1 MQNQTGRVI
10 YRGLLLF
17 ILSLAVLTSIVRAD
31 YPDKPILFVAPFAAG
46 GANDYLTRL
55 MAQHMGTVLKTS
67 IVADNKTGA
76 NGIVGASYVA
86 KSAADGYVLLMGN
99 SATHGTN
106 VSLYANMPYD
116 PIADFTPVSMVGAVP
131 LVIAVD
137 PRLGINTIAELISYG
152 KKHPGKLSFGSSGVG
167 GTGHLAGEAF
177 NAAAHLDLVHA
188 PYKGDAP
195 AVADV
200 AAGQVPLAVIGVAS
214 AAPLYSS
221 GKIKVLAVASKVRSK
236 AMPDVPTLLEA
247 GFTDLEFSQWYALV
261 ARAGTPKNII
271 NQLNL
276 AAKQVLQNDKVIQ
289 AMLTQ
294 GAEAQYTT
302 PEQLGTFYQTEIK
315 RFADIIQKLN
325 IKAD

>member
-1 MQNQTGRVI
+1 MQNQYSRFI
-10 YRGLLLF
+10 HRGLTLF
-17 ILSLAVLTSIVRAD
+17 VSSLVLFTSVVRAE

-55 MAQHMGTVLKTS
+55 MAQHMGMVLKTS

-106 VSLYANMPYD
+106 SSLYPNMPYD
-116 PIADFTPVSMVGAVP
+116 PIADFAPVSMVGAVP

-137 PRLGINTIAELISYG
+137 PRLNINSIAELIAYG
-152 KKHPGKLSFGSSGVG
+152 KTHPGKLSFGSSGVG

-177 NAAAHLDLVHA
+177 NASARLDLVHA

-214 AAPLYSS
+214 ASPLYSAR
-221 GKIKVLAVASKVRSK
+221 KIKVLAVASKVRSK
-236 AMPDVPTLLEA
+236 AMPDVPTLTEA
-247 GFTDLEFSQWYALV
+247 GFSGLEFSQWYALV
-261 ARAGTPKNII
+261 ARAGTPKDVI
-271 NQLNL
+271 QKLNV
-276 AAKQVLQNDKVIQ
+276 AAKQVLKNQDVIQ

-302 PEQLGTFYQTEIK
+302 PEQLENFYQIEIK
-315 RFADIIQKLN
+315 RFANIIQKLN